1 MADTL
6 RAYYLALVP
15 PRDQPEIGPE
25 GLPVVWRYLHLRDV
39 TIERGTQCPGG

>member
-25 GLPVVWRYLHLRDV
+25 GLPVVWRYIYLRDV
-39 TIERGTQCPGG
+39 TIMGAGHSV